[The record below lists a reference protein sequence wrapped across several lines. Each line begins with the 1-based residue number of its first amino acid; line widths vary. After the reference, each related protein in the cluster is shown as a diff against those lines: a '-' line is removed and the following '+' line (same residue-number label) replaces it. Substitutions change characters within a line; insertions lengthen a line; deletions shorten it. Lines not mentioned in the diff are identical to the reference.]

1 MRMIFLLVT
10 VATAVV
16 VVLIRLLPWWAVVTL
31 FVILALVARSLFR
44 WGLPRL
50 LRLPFAAKGAVLRDA
65 VVLVHSIEPVDAP
78 SAALA
83 AEQHEIDAERREHVR
98 LEVTITPRTPTGAF
112 TLWEPGELRIVGA
125 GARSGEPEADEADYD
140 VESLE
145 IQVEGRYQPD
155 SGMKYQGPQR
165 LRLLVAVPPDQ
176 RGLRFRYYFEILG
189 NVSLLLAL
197 ARAGQNSDD
206 ASAGRA
212 LMLGARRDVAH
223 RVADHRRDDRVDD
236 AADVPRVVDVGVVEH
251 HVPAPPRLS

>member
-1 MRMIFLLVT
+1 VRMIFLMFT
-10 VATAVV
+10 VATVV
-16 VVLIRLLPWWAVVTL
+16 VIALIRLLPWWAVVAL
-31 FVILALVARSLFR
+31 FAILALAARSLFR

-65 VVLVHSIEPVDAP
+65 VVEVHSIEPIDAP

-83 AEQHEIDAERREHVR
+83 DRQDEIDSGPREHVR

-125 GARSGEPEADEADYD
+125 DARSGDPEADEAACDI
-140 VESLE
+140 ESLE
-145 IQVEGRYQPD
+145 IQDEGGYQPD

-189 NVSLLLAL
+189 NVSL
-197 ARAGQNSDD
+197 
-206 ASAGRA
+206 
-212 LMLGARRDVAH
+212 
-223 RVADHRRDDRVDD
+223 
-236 AADVPRVVDVGVVEH
+236 
-251 HVPAPPRLS
+251 PAPRTLVR